1 VFTGIVEQIGTIVAR
16 EHRGAAARLVVSCT
30 WSDLALGESIAVSG
44 VCLTVDRVRSEGR
57 GFSFEADASPE
68 TLARSTLADA
78 RVGRLVNL
86 ERALRPDSRLGGH
99 FVGGHVDARIRL
111 VSRKN
116 LGEATELRF
125 SLPRALAKFVAPKG
139 SVALDGVSLT
149 VNNVSD
155 SDRIDAE
162 GGFDVVVIPHTLR
175 ATTLVDL
182 PVGAEL
188 NLEVDVLAR
197 YVARRLEAPS
207 DASSSSNESNRDE
220 SLLRALHSG
229 GYL

>member
-1 VFTGIVEQIGTIVAR
+1 MFTGIVEQLGTVVALER
-16 EHRGAAARLVVSCT
+16 RGVAARLVVSCT
-30 WSDLALGESIAVSG
+30 WSDLVMGESIAVSG
-44 VCLTVDRVRSEGR
+44 VCLTVDGIRQEGR
-57 GFSFEADASPE
+57 SFAFEVDASPE
-68 TLARSTLADA
+68 TLVRSTLADV
-78 RVGRLVNL
+78 RVGRKVNL

-111 VSRKN
+111 STRRD

-149 VNNVSD
+149 VNNVTD
-155 SDRIDAE
+155 GEGE

-175 ATTLVDL
+175 NTTLVDL

-207 DASSSSNESNRDE
+207 DADAHPTNNDE
-220 SLLRALHSG
+220 SLLRALRTG
-229 GYL
+229 GFL